1 MVAPSNVEACPFFE
15 FETFLFTFEL
25 QSQESCINCRRAED
39 QPFTI
44 YEKGEDRMNKGDL
57 VNEVA
62 KVVNTKREAQEAVD
76 CIFSTIT
83 QALKKKGTVTLV
95 GFGTFK
101 VSKRK
106 ARKGRN
112 PQTGEE
118 IKIKAKSVPKFLP
131 GKALKDAVG

>member
-1 MVAPSNVEACPFFE
+1 
-15 FETFLFTFEL
+15 
-25 QSQESCINCRRAED
+25 
-39 QPFTI
+39 
-44 YEKGEDRMNKGDL
+44 MNKGDL

-76 CIFSTIT
+76 CVFSTIT
-83 QALKKKGTVTLV
+83 KALKKKGTVTLV

-101 VSKRK
+101 VSRRK

-118 IKIKAKSVPKFLP
+118 IKIKAKSVPKFIP